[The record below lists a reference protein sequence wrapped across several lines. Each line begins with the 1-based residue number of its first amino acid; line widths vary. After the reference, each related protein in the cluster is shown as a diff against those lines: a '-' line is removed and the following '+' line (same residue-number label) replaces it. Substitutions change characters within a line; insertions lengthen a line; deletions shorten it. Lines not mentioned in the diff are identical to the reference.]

1 MQILRVFI
9 GLFLIGCSDAPS
21 SIKNKEAVS
30 NNTHQNNEISLA
42 GNYDRYKKNSQKM
55 LTLYK
60 NDPNTF
66 NEQQLLKSIS
76 DSLLPCWYGTS
87 WDFNGTTKQPQKGSI
102 ACGYFVTTVL
112 QDIGLQLN
120 ISKLAQCASS
130 ILIKHTCS
138 GISKYS
144 NKSLGHFVSE
154 IKLKGPGLYIA
165 GLDFHTGFILNN
177 GNDVYFIHSTYYT
190 PKCVIKERAIES
202 FALRNSKF
210 RMIGKVNF

>member
-1 MQILRVFI
+1 MQILKVFFV
-9 GLFLIGCSDAPS
+9 LLLMGCSGAPPAIKKKES
-21 SIKNKEAVS
+21 ASINTHS
-30 NNTHQNNEISLA
+30 NNVISLT
-42 GNYDRYKKNSQKM
+42 GNYDNYKKNSKKI
-55 LTLYK
+55 LALFK
-60 NDPNTF
+60 ADPNTF

-76 DSLLPCWYGTS
+76 DSLLPVWYGTP
-87 WDFNGTTKQPQKGSI
+87 WDFNGTTTQPQKGSI
-102 ACGYFVTTVL
+102 ACGYFVTTLL
-112 QDIGLQLN
+112 QDIGLRIN
-120 ISKLAQCASS
+120 RSKLAQCASS

-144 NKSLGHFVSE
+144 NKSLEHFVNE